1 MVNSTATIAER
12 AKARRASSTPETLG
26 STVVSTARYLLLAHM
41 VKSLELL
48 GKTGYASIEAYYD
61 FLDSVRLHI
70 VSLDETVS
78 IKVAMKRSQEYI
90 NSRNN
95 AERDA
100 LASTATAEDRQSA
113 TQDAEDFD
121 VVVKEIFALIEPYG
135 INQSSYGSVTMEG
148 HWYYGNLKDVDDEL
162 VDGLPPKQRVQKKRV
177 RK

>member
-48 GKTGYASIEAYYD
+48 GSLGFTSVEAYYD

-78 IKVAMKRSQEYI
+78 IKVAMKRSQEFT
-90 NSRNN
+90 NARNK

-100 LASTATAEDRQSA
+100 LESTATAEDRVS
-113 TQDAEDFD
+113 AEDDAQAFD
-121 VVVKEIFALIEPYG
+121 AVVKEIFDLIAPYG
-135 INQSSYGSVTMEG
+135 INQSSYGHKTFEG

-162 VDGLPPKQRVQKKRV
+162 VDSLQPKQRV